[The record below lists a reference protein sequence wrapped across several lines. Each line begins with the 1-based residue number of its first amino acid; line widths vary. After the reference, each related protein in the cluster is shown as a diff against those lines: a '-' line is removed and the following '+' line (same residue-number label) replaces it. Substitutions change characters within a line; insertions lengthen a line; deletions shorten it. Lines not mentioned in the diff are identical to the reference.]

1 METKVLIAILV
12 GVITVSG
19 MIIAAIVNYL
29 KAIKQEENW
38 EKPVSEVKKE
48 MENHKL
54 TIQAQISELHNKINL
69 LNVDSSS
76 VNELKQWILRIEDS
90 IGDET
95 NKLERKVDDLMKLVI
110 DLMRGKK

>member
-19 MIIAAIVNYL
+19 MIITAIVNYL
-29 KAIKQEENW
+29 KSTKQEENW
-38 EKPVSEVKKE
+38 EKPVSEVRKE
-48 MENHKL
+48 LESHKIAMA
-54 TIQAQISELHNKINL
+54 TQISEIHNKISL

-110 DLMRGKK
+110 DLMRSKK